1 MLEYDFN
8 KAAYSNFIEI
18 TLQHVWSP
26 VNLFHIF
33 RILFYKNTFGGPL
46 LKCTNG

>member
-1 MLEYDFN
+1 MFKYDFN

-18 TLQHVWSP
+18 TLQHGFSP

-33 RILFYKNTFGGPL
+33 RTRFPRNTFGGPL
-46 LKCTNG
+46 LNCTDG